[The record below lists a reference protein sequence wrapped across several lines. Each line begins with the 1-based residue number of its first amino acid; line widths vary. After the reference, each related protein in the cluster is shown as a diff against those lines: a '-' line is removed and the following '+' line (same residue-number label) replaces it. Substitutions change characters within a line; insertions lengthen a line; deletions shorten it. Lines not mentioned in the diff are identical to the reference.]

1 MLMPAYVTAH
11 RPDSRHEGMM
21 MMMMLLC
28 DAGIMQE
35 VKSRHIDRVEEVE
48 WISGMPFM
56 RASAQTMDD
65 RSREVTKGEFPRIG
79 HEEKKY

>member
-1 MLMPAYVTAH
+1 M
-11 RPDSRHEGMM
+11 MM